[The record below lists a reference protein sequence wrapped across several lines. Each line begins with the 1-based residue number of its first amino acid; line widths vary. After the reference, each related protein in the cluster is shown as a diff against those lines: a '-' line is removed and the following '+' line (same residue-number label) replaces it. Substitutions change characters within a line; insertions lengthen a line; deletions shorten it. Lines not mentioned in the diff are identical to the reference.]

1 MSRLTFTVVALLAPV
16 VLTGPGHALPRMT
29 LTTGAPCANCHV
41 DPQGS
46 GLRTDLGWYAMNQT
60 GAWTWK
66 QIGWNSLH
74 NLEDNTL
81 LDGKVSLGLDYRG
94 QMARLGRPTR
104 GADGKVQLPDRKVIP
119 MQLTPEIA
127 VMPTDTV
134 TVTGSMNAAAFVKNY
149 PGQSPWQA
157 WARWQPSPN
166 APYVRAGMMQPSV
179 GIRHDDHTMLLRS
192 DAASPRQPMIPPDYA
207 DPGVEVG
214 WSPVHWLL
222 VQAGALWSRNL
233 SDAVPTVAIDE
244 PGASGRIALFPQLL
258 DLGLNGLAGASYLR
272 AGDLQLTSGY
282 AGVGKNYWGTLL
294 FEASHATRSAHHSTL
309 NLMLHA
315 TVPVKDWLTVEGRA
329 ERATSELGN
338 QKAETRALV
347 AGLQF
352 EPVPFVELRPEYRYL
367 VTDDYTLGQYT
378 LQLHL
383 FF

>member
-1 MSRLTFTVVALLAPV
+1 
-16 VLTGPGHALPRMT
+16 
-29 LTTGAPCANCHV
+29 
-41 DPQGS
+41 
-46 GLRTDLGWYAMNQT
+46 
-60 GAWTWK
+60 
-66 QIGWNSLH
+66 
-74 NLEDNTL
+74 
-81 LDGKVSLGLDYRG
+81 
-94 QMARLGRPTR
+94 
-104 GADGKVQLPDRKVIP
+104 
-119 MQLTPEIA
+119 
-127 VMPTDTV
+127 
-134 TVTGSMNAAAFVKNY
+134 
-149 PGQSPWQA
+149 
-157 WARWQPSPN
+157 
-166 APYVRAGMMQPSV
+166 MMQPSV